1 MKKRKLNR
9 IIRIEKRYFKETL
22 ILKSKQSKI
31 FIPSPKRIQKR
42 TEPFIPMNPL
52 LDGIFRTTN

>member
-9 IIRIEKRYFKETL
+9 IIRIEKRYFNETP

-31 FIPSPKRIQKR
+31 FIPSQKRIQKR